1 MNAAKSELAAS
12 IRQNRELL
20 ETIRSSIDDA
30 LDQEIAQLGKTAR
43 SALIIAGLL
52 ENYYTC
58 AESIF
63 LRISQYFENSL
74 DSERWH
80 ADLLQKMT
88 LDIEGVRPRAVAP
101 QDEPALRELLRFRHF
116 KRNYFD
122 LDYDWDSARRRRVWS
137 RSPWPRIDF
146 LVKKVRQVHP
156 GLERS
161 LDRFDGFLR
170 DLG

>member
-1 MNAAKSELAAS
+1 MNAAKSELAAL
-12 IRQNRELL
+12 IRQNREQL
-20 ETIRSSIDDA
+20 ETIRTAIETA
-30 LDQEIAQLGKTAR
+30 VDQEVTRLGKSWA
-43 SALIIAGLL
+43 ALIIAGLL

-63 LRISQYFENSL
+63 LRISQYFENRL
-74 DSERWH
+74 EPVRWH

-88 LDIEGVRPRAVAP
+88 LDIEGVRPRAV
-101 QDEPALRELLRFRHF
+101 DLRDLPALREMLRFRHF

-122 LDYDWDSARRRRVWS
+122 LDYDWD
-137 RSPWPRIDF
+137 RIEF

-156 GLERS
+156 GLGES
-161 LDRFDGFLR
+161 LDRFEGFLR

>member
-1 MNAAKSELAAS
+1 MNAAASELVAL
-12 IRQNRELL
+12 ILRNREQL
-20 ETIRSSIDDA
+20 ETIRSSIEDA
-30 LDQEIAQLGKTAR
+30 LNQEITRLERTSWA
-43 SALIIAGLL
+43 ALVIAGLL

-74 DSERWH
+74 EPARWH

-88 LDIEGVRPRAVAP
+88 LDIEGVRPRVVAP

-122 LDYDWDSARRRRVWS
+122 LDYDWD
-137 RSPWPRIDF
+137 RIDF

>member
-1 MNAAKSELAAS
+1 MNVATSELAAL
-12 IRQNRELL
+12 ILRNREQL
-20 ETIRSSIDDA
+20 ETIRSSIEDA
-30 LDQEIAQLGKTAR
+30 LNKEITRLERTSWA
-43 SALIIAGLL
+43 ALVIAGLL

-74 DSERWH
+74 DSARWH

-122 LDYDWDSARRRRVWS
+122 LDYDWD
-137 RSPWPRIDF
+137 RIDF

>member
-1 MNAAKSELAAS
+1 MNVATSELTAL
-12 IRQNRELL
+12 IRRNREQL
-20 ETIRSSIDDA
+20 ETIRSSIEDA
-30 LDQEIAQLGKTAR
+30 LDQEITRLERTSWA
-43 SALIIAGLL
+43 ALIVAGLL

-63 LRISQYFENSL
+63 LRISQYFENRL
-74 DSERWH
+74 EPARWH

-88 LDIEGVRPRAVAP
+88 LDIEGVRPRAVDL
-101 QDEPALRELLRFRHF
+101 QDLPALRELLRFRHF

-122 LDYDWDSARRRRVWS
+122 LDYDWD
-137 RSPWPRIDF
+137 RIEF

-156 GLERS
+156 GLGQS
-161 LDRFDGFLR
+161 LDRFEGFLR

>member
-1 MNAAKSELAAS
+1 MSVATSELAAL
-12 IRQNRELL
+12 IRRNREQL
-20 ETIRSSIDDA
+20 ETIRTSIEDA

-43 SALIIAGLL
+43 AALIIAGLL

-63 LRISQYFENSL
+63 LRISQYFENRL
-74 DSERWH
+74 EPARWH

-88 LDIEGVRPRAVAP
+88 LDIEGVRPRAVDL
-101 QDEPALRELLRFRHF
+101 QDLPALRELLRFRHF

-122 LDYDWDSARRRRVWS
+122 LDYDWD
-137 RSPWPRIDF
+137 RIEF

-156 GLERS
+156 GLGQS
-161 LDRFDGFLR
+161 LDRFEGFLR

>member
-1 MNAAKSELAAS
+1 MNAAKSELAAL
-12 IRQNRELL
+12 IRQNRERL
-20 ETIRSSIDDA
+20 ETIRSSIEDA

-43 SALIIAGLL
+43 AALIVAGLL

-63 LRISQYFENSL
+63 LRISQYFENRL
-74 DSERWH
+74 EPARWH

-88 LDIEGVRPRAVAP
+88 LDIEGVRPRAV
-101 QDEPALRELLRFRHF
+101 DLRDLPALRELLRFRHF

-122 LDYDWDSARRRRVWS
+122 LDYDWD
-137 RSPWPRIDF
+137 RIDF

-156 GLERS
+156 GLGQS
-161 LDRFDGFLR
+161 LDRFEGFLR

>member
-20 ETIRSSIDDA
+20 ETIRSSIEDA

-74 DSERWH
+74 EPARWH

-88 LDIEGVRPRAVAP
+88 LDIEGVRPRVVAP

-122 LDYDWDSARRRRVWS
+122 LDYDWD
-137 RSPWPRIDF
+137 RIDF

-161 LDRFDGFLR
+161 LDRFEGFWR

>member
-1 MNAAKSELAAS
+1 MNAAASELVAL
-12 IRQNRELL
+12 ILRNREQL
-20 ETIRSSIDDA
+20 ETIRSSIEDA
-30 LDQEIAQLGKTAR
+30 LNQEITRLERTSWA
-43 SALIIAGLL
+43 ALVIAGLL

-74 DSERWH
+74 EPARWH

-122 LDYDWDSARRRRVWS
+122 LDYDWD
-137 RSPWPRIDF
+137 RIDF

>member
-1 MNAAKSELAAS
+1 MNAAASELVAL
-12 IRQNRELL
+12 ILRNREQL
-20 ETIRSSIDDA
+20 ETIRSSIEDA
-30 LDQEIAQLGKTAR
+30 LNQEITRLERTSWA
-43 SALIIAGLL
+43 ALVIAGLL

-74 DSERWH
+74 EPARWR

-88 LDIEGVRPRAVAP
+88 LDIEGVRPRVVAP

-122 LDYDWDSARRRRVWS
+122 LDYDWD
-137 RSPWPRIDF
+137 RIDF

>member
-1 MNAAKSELAAS
+1 MNAAASELVAL
-12 IRQNRELL
+12 ILRNREQL
-20 ETIRSSIDDA
+20 ETIRSSIEDA
-30 LDQEIAQLGKTAR
+30 LNQEITRLERTSWA
-43 SALIIAGLL
+43 ALVIAGLL

-58 AESIF
+58 AETIF

-74 DSERWH
+74 GPARWY

-122 LDYDWDSARRRRVWS
+122 LDYDWD
-137 RSPWPRIDF
+137 RIDF